1 MRILERGRLTVKRE
15 QSWSGSQSRRSF
27 RVLSRACWPRCGER
41 RFRLSLCLKCG
52 NWKQAPAQRC
62 GCGFKPARRSPDEAK
77 SYVLTLQFRSPEELD
92 QIQRS
97 IRAGEPVAFTDD
109 ELKLAST
116 IGSWNAAVTLSF
128 LAAAVL
134 TGLFIGTIVARVS
147 LRAIAGVG
155 AAAVLAFGL
164 AFGLM
169 RHMDGKVRALAGPN
183 T

>member
-1 MRILERGRLTVKRE
+1 
-15 QSWSGSQSRRSF
+15 
-27 RVLSRACWPRCGER
+27 
-41 RFRLSLCLKCG
+41 
-52 NWKQAPAQRC
+52 
-62 GCGFKPARRSPDEAK
+62 
-77 SYVLTLQFRSPEELD
+77 VLTLQFRSPEELD